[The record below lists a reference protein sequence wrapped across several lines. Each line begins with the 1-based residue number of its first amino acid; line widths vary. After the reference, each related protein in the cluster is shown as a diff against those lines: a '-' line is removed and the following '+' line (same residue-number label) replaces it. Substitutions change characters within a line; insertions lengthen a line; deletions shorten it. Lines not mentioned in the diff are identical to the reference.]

1 MEKFLVKWTA
11 GNLLRGRYDYIYL
24 NICAM
29 LDFLKGEKWLENT
42 DGVEIHKQVASRL
55 PNWKNWT
62 KKKRMY
68 FTRHQMLAF
77 TLWQKRN
84 ILFMRTLQ
92 AFVSEQT
99 KICRKLYV

>member
-1 MEKFLVKWTA
+1 MSNGRA

-55 PNWKNWT
+55 PKLE
-62 KKKRMY
+62 KLDKKR
-68 FTRHQMLAF
+68 
-77 TLWQKRN
+77 KEC
-84 ILFMRTLQ
+84 ILHD
-92 AFVSEQT
+92 T
-99 KICRKLYV
+99 KC